1 MKDDLALPRAG
12 GGYRQRPAPGEAARE
27 GPGGDDRQYAMA
39 SIVYFVYAYVHLPN
53 YRHRDDN
60 MRDSSYER
68 MLSRETGNHRQYA
81 LVSFVCDVFCL

>member
-1 MKDDLALPRAG
+1 
-12 GGYRQRPAPGEAARE
+12 
-27 GPGGDDRQYAMA
+27 MA

-68 MLSRETGNHRQYA
+68 VLSRETGNHRQYA